1 MVSALVIKK
10 LVNTLEYTV
19 AATMERQC
27 TL

>member
-1 MVSALVIKK
+1 